1 MSRVVA
7 ESYRAIAYY
16 VGLVLLIAGALAV
29 TPLIALVVW
38 PEELAASTP
47 LLATATLLLA
57 LGGAAW
63 RWLRPERD
71 VSLSLQE
78 GGVALVVAWGVV
90 CSASAI
96 PFLGFQGLGP
106 VAALFEAVSAWTT
119 TGLSVVDV
127 TRAPHVIL
135 LWRSIMQLA
144 GGAGMAIILLV
155 TLGGPLGPGLAAAEG
170 RSDQLVP
177 HVRESARL
185 VLILYASYAVAGVAG
200 YIACGMGAFDAV
212 NHAFA
217 AVSTGGFS
225 THPESIGAWDS
236 PAIEAVSLP
245 LMILG
250 STNFQTAWLA
260 LHRRWR
266 AVGRNGEVRFSVV
279 AAAVAIAFVL
289 WQVASVYPT
298 LGKSAR
304 VAVFETLSALTT
316 TGFSTV
322 AYAAWPKLGLVVLLV
337 LMVIGGH
344 TGSTAGGLKQA
355 RVVLLLRSLG
365 WELRRLVL
373 PRGAIVVRDAW
384 AGEARVRVADPQVV
398 AASSFLVLTLLVLM
412 LGVAVMTGYG
422 FSLEESLFEMESSLG
437 TVGLSMGVTG
447 ASTPTPV
454 LLVQIAAMLLGR
466 LEFFVVLAAFLKVG
480 RDLRASRR
488 GR

>member
-1 MSRVVA
+1 MGRIVA
-7 ESYRAIAYY
+7 GSYRAIAYY
-16 VGLVLLIAGALAV
+16 VGLVLLLAGALAL
-29 TPLIALVVW
+29 TPLLALVVW
-38 PEELAASTP
+38 PEELPAAKP
-47 LLATATLLLA
+47 LLGTAALLLA

-63 RWLRPERD
+63 RWLRPDGE
-71 VSLSLQE
+71 VSLTLQE
-78 GGVALVVAWGVV
+78 GGVALVVAWWVV

-106 VAALFEAVSAWTT
+106 IAALFEAVSAWTT

-127 TRAPHVIL
+127 TQAPHVIL
-135 LWRSIMQLA
+135 LWRSVMQLA

-185 VLILYASYAVAGVAG
+185 VLILYACYAVAGIAG

-225 THPESIGAWDS
+225 TRPESIGAWDS

-250 STNFQTAWLA
+250 STNFQTAWLV

-266 AVGRNGEVRFSVV
+266 AVGRNVEVRFTVV
-279 AAAVAIAFVL
+279 AAAVAIGLVL
-289 WQVASVYPT
+289 WQVAAVYPT

-322 AYAAWPKLGLVVLLV
+322 GYAEWPKLGLLVMLV

-355 RVVLLLRSLG
+355 RAVLLLRSLG

-373 PRGAIVVRDAW
+373 PRGAVVVRDAW
-384 AGEARVRVADPQVV
+384 AGEARVRVSDPQVV
-398 AASSFLVLTLLVLM
+398 ATSSFLVLYLLALVA
-412 LGVAVMTGYG
+412 GVAVMTGYG
-422 FSLEESLFEMESSLG
+422 FSLEDSLFEMESSLG
-437 TVGLSMGVTG
+437 TVGLSVGVTG
-447 ASTPTPV
+447 PATPAPV

-466 LEFFVVLAAFLKVG
+466 LEFFVVLAAFLKVA
-480 RDLRASRR
+480 RDVGASRR